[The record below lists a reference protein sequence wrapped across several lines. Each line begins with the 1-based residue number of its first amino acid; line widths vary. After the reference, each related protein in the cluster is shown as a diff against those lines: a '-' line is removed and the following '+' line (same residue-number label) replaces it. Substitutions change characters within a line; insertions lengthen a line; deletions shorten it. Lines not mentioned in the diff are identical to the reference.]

1 LEFAKRGITYVTQ
14 LVGAVVDRNCGRAMM
29 NLIKRHT
36 FRTAD
41 LAPALYH
48 YQVHGPSGILGAGK
62 LTIVR

>member
-1 LEFAKRGITYVTQ
+1 
-14 LVGAVVDRNCGRAMM
+14 MM